1 MKEGDSMDMDKIDQL
16 AFRVAYLIAGFLQE
30 NLTEKEQEE
39 LDDWVGANMENQRL
53 FEELTDPEN
62 LEKWIQWREKL
73 PAAETLDRLSKRLEF
88 TDKPRKSVIRSVWP
102 YIAAAVIVVGVVV
115 AIKWIPATGIHGNKD
130 QPMANDIAPGT
141 NRARLTLSNGTII
154 LLDSAGNGNL
164 ATQGN
169 TNIIKVD
176 SGLLSYQVMNPVA
189 EPGKEQYNTLNV
201 PAGGQYKLVLPD
213 GSKVWLNAGS
223 SLTYPT
229 VFGGKKRAVSLTG
242 EGYFEVTKDPMYPF
256 EVTAGANSVQVLGT
270 HFNINAYSDE
280 PVLMVTLA
288 EGSVRVND
296 KATLRPGEQAQ
307 VNQGAEIKIVAA
319 DLEKELAWKNGL
331 FIFKQTQLDEV
342 MRQVGRWYNC
352 EVKFEATISDHFNAS
367 ISRDV
372 PVSNLLSYLEGTG
385 RVHFQVE
392 DKKITVM
399 Q

>member
-30 NLTEKEQEE
+30 NLTEKEHEE

-53 FEELTDPEN
+53 FEELTEPEN
-62 LEKWIQWREKL
+62 LEKWVKWREKL
-73 PAAETLDRLSKRLEF
+73 PAAETLERLTKKLEF
-88 TDKPRKSVIRSVWP
+88 TDEPKKSVIRSAWP
-102 YIAAAVIVVGVVV
+102 YIAAAVIIVGVVL
-115 AIKWIPATGIHGNKD
+115 AIKWIPGNSIHGNKD
-130 QPMANDIAPGT
+130 QPMANDIAPGA

-176 SGLLSYQVMNPVA
+176 SGLLSYQVINPVA
-189 EPGKEQYNTLNV
+189 DPGKERYNTLNV
-201 PAGGQYKLVLPD
+201 PAGGQYRLALPD

-229 VFGGKKRAVSLTG
+229 VFAGKKRTVSLTG

-256 EVTAGANSVQVLGT
+256 EVTAGENSIQVLGT

-307 VNQGAEIKIVAA
+307 VNHGAEIKIVAA

-352 EVKFEATISDHFNAS
+352 EVKFEASIADHFNAS
-367 ISRDV
+367 VSRDV
-372 PVSNLLSYLEGTG
+372 PVSNLLSFLEGTG
-385 RVHFQVE
+385 RVHFRVE

-399 Q
+399 P